1 MEREG
6 EWKGDSNGKGNCK
19 GKREGITAYILTYL
33 SLLFL
38 ICPSDK
44 SQILLLLTLL
54 LVSLVLLTP
63 YFS

>member
-6 EWKGDSNGKGNCK
+6 EWKGDSKWE

-44 SQILLLLTLL
+44 SQIL
-54 LVSLVLLTP
+54 
-63 YFS
+63 